1 MKLKFIRINI
11 LKIKQK
17 VKKNHKES
25 QRITKSHKESQRKIN
40 MASAMRPQDIDLSK
54 VSFSAPKM
62 LENGGK
68 MIYVNYN
75 GGINPLYVA
84 SPEGEVPFDPNYFA
98 DDGKDPASSTSGK
111 YSIIMSIKQGQ
122 KGMQEF
128 FDTFTAFDEHIL
140 AAAKENSGSWFK
152 KPKISEEALKELY
165 TPQIKIS
172 VDSETGEPN
181 SYPPKFSYKVVKR
194 DGKFQRFK
202 IYDNNKKV
210 FDVDKTT
217 DEPVDFNNVVMKGA
231 LVKVVLK
238 CNGIWVANG
247 KFGCTWRAEQMRV
260 KIPEGGL
267 RDFAILSD
275 SDEEDDEEVE
285 TTKSVEET
293 PIMLE
298 DSDEEEEK
306 VEEPKKKVRKVRVKK
321 DSN

>member
-1 MKLKFIRINI
+1 
-11 LKIKQK
+11 
-17 VKKNHKES
+17 
-25 QRITKSHKESQRKIN
+25 
-40 MASAMRPQDIDLSK
+40 MRPQDIDLGK

-98 DDGKDPASSTSGK
+98 DDGKGPDDSQTGK
-111 YSIIMSIKQGQ
+111 YSIIMSIKKDK

-128 FDTFTAFDEHIL
+128 FDSFTAFDEHIL
-140 AAAKENSGSWFK
+140 AAAKENSGAWFK

-217 DEPVDFNNVVMKGA
+217 DEPSDFSNVVMKGA

-275 SDEEDDEEVE
+275 SEDEDEVSS
-285 TTKSVEET
+285 TKSVEET

-298 DSDEEEEK
+298 DSDDEEEVKADQEP
-306 VEEPKKKVRKVRVKK
+306 EPEPKKKVRKIRVKK

>member
-1 MKLKFIRINI
+1 
-11 LKIKQK
+11 
-17 VKKNHKES
+17 
-25 QRITKSHKESQRKIN
+25 
-40 MASAMRPQDIDLSK
+40 MASAMRPQDIDLGK
-54 VSFSAPKM
+54 VTFSAPKT

-84 SPEGEVPFDPNYFA
+84 TPEGEVPFDPNYFA
-98 DDGKDPASSTSGK
+98 DDGKDPESSTSGK
-111 YSIIMSIKQGQ
+111 YSIIMSIKKAQ

-128 FDTFTAFDEHIL
+128 FDSFTAFDEYIL
-140 AAAKENSGSWFK
+140 AAAKENSAAWFK
-152 KPKISEEALKELY
+152 KPKISEDALKELY

-181 SYPPKFSYKVVKR
+181 SYPPKFTYKVVKR

-217 DEPVDFNNVVMKGA
+217 DEPVDFGNVVMKGA

-275 SDEEDDEEVE
+275 SEEEDD
-285 TTKSVEET
+285 EET

-298 DSDEEEEK
+298 DSDEEEEEEEVK
-306 VEEPKKKVRKVRVKK
+306 VEEPEPEPKKKVRKVRVKK